1 LPFTAPE
8 KILSLA
14 SAQGVQPMNPN
25 ITFETALQFLTIAH
39 VASLMLLLT
48 VSNFLLAVIETFE
61 KVDD

>member
-1 LPFTAPE
+1 
-8 KILSLA
+8 
-14 SAQGVQPMNPN
+14 MNPN